1 MVPVDEHGHPLG
13 GEQDEQGEGSVF
25 ETQEA
30 RRSVPLAALVG
41 ADTVEEW
48 LALAGDARRVEIPV
62 VQEDCCKLVLTRDV
76 DGLEV
81 WSAPCTL
88 GAAARSKGSCLSQGL
103 DQEQNW
109 EEGYELRLSV
119 RPTVATGKVVM
130 GPAANSRQLRIGF
143 ASVEGKEMVLLVR
156 LCKQQAGRNE
166 AVEELKDALQTDR
179 YKELMQRGLAE
190 VPITC
195 VVG

>member
-1 MVPVDEHGHPLG
+1 M
-13 GEQDEQGEGSVF
+13 
-25 ETQEA
+25 
-30 RRSVPLAALVG
+30 
-41 ADTVEEW
+41 
-48 LALAGDARRVEIPV
+48 
-62 VQEDCCKLVLTRDV
+62 
-76 DGLEV
+76 
-81 WSAPCTL
+81 
-88 GAAARSKGSCLSQGL
+88 
-103 DQEQNW
+103 
-109 EEGYELRLSV
+109 